1 MPRNDDGEFELIL
14 GNRQLLSVFFIV
26 VILLGVFFMM
36 GYIVGR
42 NSSPIAADAQRPSQ
56 PVMVDPTPAQPNP
69 ASSTAAPPAENPPPA
84 ETPAATPPAET
95 TKTEAAKAEKPL
107 PPPETKPE
115 PKAAEKPKPASPTPD
130 QPVAGGTY
138 LQVAAVAKAEAELF
152 VDVLAKKGFQAVYAF
167 IPDKPQTFRVL
178 VGPLKDSAAISQARG
193 DLQKAGFKGFDALVR
208 RY

>member
-26 VILLGVFFMM
+26 VILMGVFFTM

-42 NSSPIAADAQRPSQ
+42 NSSPLTVETRKPGQ
-56 PVMVDPTPAQPNP
+56 PVMVEPAPSQANPAPVPAAPRENAAPAQSEI
-69 ASSTAAPPAENPPPA
+69 AKAAEG
-84 ETPAATPPAET
+84 ATR
-95 TKTEAAKAEKPL
+95 TEAAKAEKPA
-107 PPPETKPE
+107 PPPETQPE
-115 PKAAEKPKPASPTPD
+115 PRAAERPRPASPMPD
-130 QPVAGGTY
+130 QPVAGATY

-152 VDVLAKKGFQAVYAF
+152 VDVLAKKGFQAVYAS

-178 VGPLKDSAAISQARG
+178 VGPLKDSATISQARG
-193 DLQKAGFKGFDALVR
+193 DLQKAGFKGFDAIVR